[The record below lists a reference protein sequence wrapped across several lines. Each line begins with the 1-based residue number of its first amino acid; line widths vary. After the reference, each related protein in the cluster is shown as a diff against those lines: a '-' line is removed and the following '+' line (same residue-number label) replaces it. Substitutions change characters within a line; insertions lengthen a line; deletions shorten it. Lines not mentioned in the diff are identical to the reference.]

1 MTVETL
7 RGETMLRR
15 WKRFRVA
22 VLAAVVAIVG
32 CGREGPSST
41 PAKGSAASTQG
52 TQREEGARPAETAER
67 RRAQATD
74 GEPQDGARH
83 DEEHEGSVARDEATV
98 GIRLSRREQENL
110 GLRTEVAQIRP
121 IEDVRKLN
129 GVVKPHP
136 DRVAEVTSR
145 VSGRVVNIHVP
156 LGALVK
162 RGDHLLDIQS
172 VELERAELNLI
183 QAENRLVLTNVN
195 LERAK
200 KLVER
205 GIVAQKELLTLEN
218 QQREIL
224 NEIESLT
231 RQLTLLGLPPE
242 EIQRVR
248 QERAV
253 TTLRLPAPIGGTVVE
268 RNVVLGRQIEPNA
281 ALMKIADTSV
291 MIVEGEV
298 FEDTLSLLKLRQ
310 RVRVVLLAH
319 PNEVFDGK
327 ISLIGPA
334 VSQPKRTIPVWAEV
348 TNRRGLL
355 RQDLFAQV
363 FVILGERRRSLTV
376 PPRALINAEGAE
388 FVFVERGGAYIRAD
402 LTIGARNDRFVEV
415 LRGLSPGDRVVT
427 DGNRELYAKWL
438 AARGGGSVLPRETD

>member
-1 MTVETL
+1 MTVEML
-7 RGETMLRR
+7 QGEAMRRR
-15 WKRFRVA
+15 WKRFWVA
-22 VLAAVVAIVG
+22 ALAAVVAIAG
-32 CGREGPSST
+32 CDREGPSST
-41 PAKGSAASTQG
+41 PDKGSPPSTRG
-52 TQREEGARPAETAER
+52 AQREEGARPAETAER
-67 RRAQATD
+67 RRAQAIE
-74 GEPQDGARH
+74 GGPQDGARH
-83 DEEHEGSVARDEATV
+83 NEEHEGSVARDEATE

-110 GLRTEVAQIRP
+110 GLRTEITQIRP

-183 QAENRLVLTNVN
+183 QAENRLALTNVN
-195 LERAK
+195 LERTR

-205 GIVAQKELLTLEN
+205 GIAARKELLTLEN
-218 QQREIL
+218 RHREIL

-231 RQLTLLGLPPE
+231 RQLGLLGLPLE

-253 TTLRLPAPIGGTVVE
+253 TTLHLPAPIGGTIAE

-281 ALMKIADTSV
+281 PLMKITDTSV
-291 MIVEGEV
+291 MIVEGEA
-298 FEDTLSLLKLRQ
+298 FENILSLLKLGQ
-310 RVRVVLLAH
+310 RVRVVCLAY

-355 RQDLFAQV
+355 KQDLFAQI
-363 FVILGERRRSLTV
+363 FVILGERRKSLSI
-376 PPRALINAEGAE
+376 PAQALINAEGSE
-388 FVFVERGGAYIRAD
+388 FVFVERGGAYVRAD

-438 AARGGGSVLPRETD
+438 AARGGGPAFPREAD